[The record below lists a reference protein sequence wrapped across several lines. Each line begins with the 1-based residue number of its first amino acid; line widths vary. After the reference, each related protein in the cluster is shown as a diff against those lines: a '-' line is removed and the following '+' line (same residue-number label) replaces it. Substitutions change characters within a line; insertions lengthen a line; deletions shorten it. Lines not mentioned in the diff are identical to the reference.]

1 MDMTHLLPR
10 VPDFTALTFRKSG
23 WVCLHQL
30 TVDRFGLMGT
40 HFLSLHF
47 DPIELTLQIRPSMEE
62 SQGSYKV
69 FKERSGALVVYARRF
84 LHQIGILNG
93 NGSRILP
100 VEWDGVRGL
109 IVARLS

>member
-10 VPDFTALTFRKSG
+10 VPDFAALTFRKSG

-30 TVDRFGLMGT
+30 TVDRCGLLGT
-40 HFLSLHF
+40 QFLNLHF

-69 FKERSGALVVYARRF
+69 VKQRSGALVVYARKF

-93 NGSRILP
+93 NGSRVLP
-100 VEWDGVRGL
+100 VKWDRVRGL
-109 IVARLS
+109 IVVQL